1 VHPNKELYKKWQK
14 DGHLKV
20 LPGNVIDYRHITND
34 ILKRNERLLILGIG
48 YDPYKSIEFVNIL
61 SAAGA
66 KNVIQPVKQTYGTFT
81 SPVESFELA
90 AKTAKISFNQNPIVW
105 YCFGNAMMDEDRL
118 GNKKPIK
125 RSANEKIDATITN
138 LMTFHLFNNYVR

>member
-1 VHPNKELYKKWQK
+1 M
-14 DGHLKV
+14 
-20 LPGNVIDYRHITND
+20 
-34 ILKRNERLLILGIG
+34 ILGIG

-90 AKTAKISFNQNPIVW
+90 AKTGKISFNQNPIVW

-125 RSANEKIDATITN
+125 RSANEKIDPTITN